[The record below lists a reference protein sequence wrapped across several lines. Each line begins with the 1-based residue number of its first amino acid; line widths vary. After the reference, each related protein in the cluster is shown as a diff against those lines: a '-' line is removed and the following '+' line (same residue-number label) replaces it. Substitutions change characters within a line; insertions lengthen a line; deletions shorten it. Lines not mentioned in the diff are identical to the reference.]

1 MTQSPGL
8 VREIRYGRLA
18 ARREH
23 ARVGVTRRLPHPVTG
38 RRIGDVLVSDSTRVI
53 GNLVLLLVLAAL
65 AGAFALVLFSALG
78 RVESRAHWGRAA
90 GIARSRRL
98 ERRAFVVGVI
108 MVAAMVA
115 AGLTIYLNRTPP
127 CKGTIVIVTGPNGAP
142 LECLCEQEKRGACF
156 DPGP

>member
-1 MTQSPGL
+1 
-8 VREIRYGRLA
+8 
-18 ARREH
+18 
-23 ARVGVTRRLPHPVTG
+23 
-38 RRIGDVLVSDSTRVI
+38 VI

-98 ERRAFVVGVI
+98 ERRAFVIGVI
-108 MVAAMVA
+108 MVAAAMVA

>member
-38 RRIGDVLVSDSTRVI
+38 RRIGGLLVSDSTRVL
-53 GNLVLLLVLAAL
+53 GNLVLLLVL
-65 AGAFALVLFSALG
+65 GAFALVLFSALG

-108 MVAAMVA
+108 MVAAIVA
-115 AGLTIYLNRTPP
+115 AGLIYLNRTPP
-127 CKGTIVIVTGPNGAP
+127 CK
-142 LECLCEQEKRGACF
+142 
-156 DPGP
+156 

>member
-1 MTQSPGL
+1 VSS
-8 VREIRYGRLA
+8 RC
-18 ARREH
+18 
-23 ARVGVTRRLPHPVTG
+23 
-38 RRIGDVLVSDSTRVI
+38 IGDVLVSDSTRVI
-53 GNLVLLLVLAAL
+53 ANLGILLVLAAL

-78 RVESRAHWGRAA
+78 RVESRAHWRREKGL
-90 GIARSRRL
+90 ARSRRL
-98 ERRAFVVGVI
+98 ERRAFGIGVV
-108 MVAAMVA
+108 MVVAMVV